1 MAFILL
7 LGREVFIKLFFGLR
21 KSGNKQERE
30 KKIKIKDQVKG
41 VRLRSQVEG
50 EFFDNEELTQ
60 KADNV
65 RYYEDVI
72 TVVKEYENII
82 MFQK

>member
-1 MAFILL
+1 M
-7 LGREVFIKLFFGLR
+7 
-21 KSGNKQERE
+21 
-30 KKIKIKDQVKG
+30 
-41 VRLRSQVEG
+41 EG

-65 RYYEDVI
+65 GYYEDVI
-72 TVVKEYENII
+72 TVVMEYENII

>member
-1 MAFILL
+1 M
-7 LGREVFIKLFFGLR
+7 
-21 KSGNKQERE
+21 
-30 KKIKIKDQVKG
+30 
-41 VRLRSQVEG
+41 EG

-65 RYYEDVI
+65 RYYENVI

-82 MFQK
+82 MFQKKYVLDVAYRQGIIYQKFHNKISRISSSLQKWFSRQE